1 MEKLV
6 FPNRITIELTNK
18 CNVSCTF
25 CPRQTIPMKLGCM
38 DMTLYKKIIDEASL
52 HLPVKIVLFFRGES
66 LLHPQFIDCLRYAKE
81 KGLGPIQFASNAL
94 ALTSN
99 ITEMML
105 EAEIDFVSFSLDTLN
120 PEVYKKTRA
129 TGDLKKSMDNVIEL
143 SKLCKERLKE
153 GKKVPILQV
162 STIEVEEYLE
172 QQAEFIDYWKQYVDI
187 VRVYY
192 EHDDKGRFRNKKVE
206 ELLPAIDERM
216 PCRKVFT
223 DLLVYWDG
231 NLALCNYDWKG
242 GLNPLNL
249 NDMTIEEA

>member
-129 TGDLKKSMDNVIEL
+129 TGDLKKSMDNVIE
-143 SKLCKERLKE
+143 
-153 GKKVPILQV
+153 
-162 STIEVEEYLE
+162 
-172 QQAEFIDYWKQYVDI
+172 
-187 VRVYY
+187 
-192 EHDDKGRFRNKKVE
+192 
-206 ELLPAIDERM
+206 
-216 PCRKVFT
+216 
-223 DLLVYWDG
+223 
-231 NLALCNYDWKG
+231 
-242 GLNPLNL
+242 
-249 NDMTIEEA
+249 

>member
-1 MEKLV
+1 M
-6 FPNRITIELTNK
+6 
-18 CNVSCTF
+18 
-25 CPRQTIPMKLGCM
+25 
-38 DMTLYKKIIDEASL
+38 
-52 HLPVKIVLFFRGES
+52 
-66 LLHPQFIDCLRYAKE
+66 
-81 KGLGPIQFASNAL
+81 
-94 ALTSN
+94 
-99 ITEMML
+99 
-105 EAEIDFVSFSLDTLN
+105 
-120 PEVYKKTRA
+120 
-129 TGDLKKSMDNVIEL
+129 
-143 SKLCKERLKE
+143 
-153 GKKVPILQV
+153 

-249 NDMTIEEA
+249 NDMTIEEAWNSQIYECVRKMQHTNYYADDIMCKDCQHWRIDYMPNGFLGKMYRSGK